1 MPKARGAPYLSRDVK
16 PMSSFAMFAAFAVAA
31 FLVAWTVNALVGL
44 MMGER
49 PRDTGSLWFDIFL
62 RFFAVLELGAIGRA
76 LSYLGFTGW
85 SRKAV
90 LFIGAVC
97 VLLFLIRAYSGA
109 RRHDPYLHTYT
120 YTNGQ
125 LYEITNR

>member
-1 MPKARGAPYLSRDVK
+1 
-16 PMSSFAMFAAFAVAA
+16 MSSFAMFAAFAVAA
-31 FLVAWTVNALVGL
+31 FLVAWIVNALVGL

-49 PRDTGSLWFDIFL
+49 PRDTGSLWFDIFFRL
-62 RFFAVLELGAIGRA
+62 FAVLELGVIGRV

-97 VLLFLIRAYSGA
+97 VLLFLVRACSDRSHSGYS
-109 RRHDPYLHTYT
+109 HTYI
-120 YTNGQ
+120 YTNGD
-125 LYEITNR
+125 I